1 MYCYLILCYH
11 IKIIELIFYLGD
23 IKKKNTKRS
32 DSKKWQ
38 KERDD
43 ACFNAPVNSELLDTE
58 FDFEKNLAL
67 FDKQKVFDEINA
79 LSKSDHVKLVDC
91 NKRSSSGKYRHDE
104 NILSGFVPVSR
115 QISVPCKAEK
125 EYVTG
130 KLQTSIIKDGLNS
143 I

>member
-1 MYCYLILCYH
+1 MHFIFLFNISFIILD
-11 IKIIELIFYLGD
+11 ES
-23 IKKKNTKRS
+23 KKKISKRS
-32 DSKKWQ
+32 DSKKWHQ

-43 ACFNAPVNSELLDTE
+43 ACFNTPLNSELLDTE

-91 NKRSSSGKYRHDE
+91 NKRGSSAKYRHDE
-104 NILSGFVPVSR
+104 NVLSGGFAPMSR
-115 QISVPCKAEK
+115 QISVPCKADK

-130 KLQTSIIKDGLNS
+130 K
-143 I
+143 

>member
-1 MYCYLILCYH
+1 MCHCIQTIQLFL
-11 IKIIELIFYLGD
+11 YLGE

-43 ACFNAPVNSELLDTE
+43 ACFNAPVDSELLDTD

-79 LSKSDHVKLVDC
+79 LSKFDHVKLVDC
-91 NKRSSSGKYRHDE
+91 NKRGSSAKYRHDE
-104 NILSGFVPVSR
+104 NILSGFVSVSR

-130 KLQTSIIKDGLNS
+130 KMQISVIRNILNS
-143 I
+143 F

>member
-1 MYCYLILCYH
+1 M
-11 IKIIELIFYLGD
+11 KIILGEG
-23 IKKKNTKRS
+23 KKKITKRS

-43 ACFNAPVNSELLDTE
+43 ACFNAPVDSDLLDTE

-67 FDKQKVFDEINA
+67 FDKQKIFDEIDA

-91 NKRSSSGKYRHDE
+91 NKRGSSAKYRHDE
-104 NILSGFVPVSR
+104 NVLSGFVSLPR

-130 KLQTSIIKDGLNS
+130 KNLCTYNYKNVVTK
-143 I
+143 